1 MESSEGNQ
9 IFGRIYKITSSET
22 DDVYVGSTTK
32 TLRERLSQHKSNYKQ
47 YIKNKYRYVKSFDI
61 LKFVDVKI
69 ELLSEGMFDNKHD
82 LHVLEGQY
90 IITTPNCINRCVA
103 GRTEKQYKQDNAERL
118 SENNKKYWGTHKDIY
133 NAIITCP
140 TCGGTYNKTH
150 IKRHH
155 NTIKHKNS
163 VSSVSVD

>member
-69 ELLSEGMFDNKHD
+69 
-82 LHVLEGQY
+82 
-90 IITTPNCINRCVA
+90 
-103 GRTEKQYKQDNAERL
+103 
-118 SENNKKYWGTHKDIY
+118 
-133 NAIITCP
+133 
-140 TCGGTYNKTH
+140 
-150 IKRHH
+150 
-155 NTIKHKNS
+155 
-163 VSSVSVD
+163 